1 MRSARRSLH
10 RRAARYL
17 AQAALF
23 HGRIM
28 VNEQL
33 VTLTRAI
40 VTAVRGTEFDAEQL
54 RKLFLRV
61 VPELLAEIEIL
72 GNVTASALLPSPPDE
87 SNEKKNEKKTESH
100 SARRRR
106 KRRGGRR

>member
-1 MRSARRSLH
+1 
-10 RRAARYL
+10 
-17 AQAALF
+17 
-23 HGRIM
+23 M

-72 GNVTASALLPSPPDE
+72 GNVTASALLPSPPDD
-87 SNEKKNEKKTESH
+87 SNEKKTESR

>member
-23 HGRIM
+23 YGRIM

-87 SNEKKNEKKTESH
+87 SNEKKTESR

>member
-1 MRSARRSLH
+1 LRSARRSLH

-23 HGRIM
+23 YGRIM

-87 SNEKKNEKKTESH
+87 SNEKKTESR

>member
-1 MRSARRSLH
+1 LRSARRSLH

-23 HGRIM
+23 YGRIM

-72 GNVTASALLPSPPDE
+72 GNVTASALLPSPPDD
-87 SNEKKNEKKTESH
+87 SNEKKTESR

>member
-1 MRSARRSLH
+1 
-10 RRAARYL
+10 
-17 AQAALF
+17 
-23 HGRIM
+23 M

-87 SNEKKNEKKTESH
+87 SNEKKTESR